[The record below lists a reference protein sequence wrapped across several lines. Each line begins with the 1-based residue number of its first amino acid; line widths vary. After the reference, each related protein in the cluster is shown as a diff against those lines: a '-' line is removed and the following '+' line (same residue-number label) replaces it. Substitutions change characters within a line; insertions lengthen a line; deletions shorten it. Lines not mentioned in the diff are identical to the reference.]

1 MTLFAIFCQGEIE
14 NFDVMNLTSVATYDK
29 LFTSFMNS
37 TKPLVSILLPVHNC
51 EKFLQE
57 SLKSLIGQSYRQIEI
72 IAIDDFS
79 TDNSLKILKSFA
91 KRYSPRAG
99 GAGKKVRVYK
109 NIKRYGVVMT
119 LNRLLKKAR
128 GDYIAFMDANDI
140 SAKTRIK
147 KQLEF
152 LMNNQGVV
160 AVGSQ
165 VRFINEKGR
174 LIGKSSFPR
183 ENQFVYKSPLH
194 GISMQFETL
203 MVNKNLI
210 PKDLLKFTDSI
221 EPFIYSSLFI
231 KLLPYGKFANLPQY
245 LHYHRKN
252 PVKYFLDMRRNILSF
267 AKLWLFS
274 KSNYNYKPSLSSLL
288 LPFTKATIR

>member
-1 MTLFAIFCQGEIE
+1 
-14 NFDVMNLTSVATYDK
+14 
-29 LFTSFMNS
+29 MNS

-51 EKFLQE
+51 DRHLADC
-57 SLKSLIGQSYRQIEI
+57 LKSLVSQSYRQIEI

-79 TDNSLKILKSFA
+79 TDNSLKILKTFA
-91 KRYSPRAG
+91 KRY
-99 GAGKKVRVYK
+99 KKVRVYK

-119 LNRLLKKAR
+119 LNRLLKRAK

-152 LMNNQGVV
+152 LLNNQGVV

-174 LIGKSSFPR
+174 LIDKSSFPK

-210 PKDLLKFTDSI
+210 PKDLLRFTDSI

-231 KLLPYGKFANLPQY
+231 KLLPYGKFANFDQY
-245 LHYHRKN
+245 LYYHRKN
-252 PVKYFLDMRRNILSF
+252 PVKYFLDMRRNIFSF
-267 AKLWLFS
+267 VKLWLFS

-288 LPFTKATIR
+288 LPFTKATAR